1 MVDYTAAR
9 GFLLYTATGWIFVVN
24 LIVFLFTCWLGGVF
38 FGAPSNEVLI
48 ALGAKDTVRL
58 VQGEWWRFFT
68 PVFIH
73 VGMIHFA
80 FNSLGLCVIGPR
92 IEEIFGKRLFLLV
105 YLGAG
110 IAGNLCSALF
120 TLGISAGASGAL
132 FGLLGAGWY
141 LDRRFR
147 RRLQE
152 MSGGMLR
159 GRSNFT
165 ILVIINVL
173 FGFIM
178 PGIDNAAH
186 IGGLL
191 FGIVATRAIL
201 HLRPN
206 RLVLCNRR
214 RGLRILLVT
223 AVAMLMLAVAGVDRN
238 FALQRLLVAADHV
251 EPPLAY
257 LYYSKALQ
265 LAPDAAALLYF
276 KRGVLLLRGGAM
288 REALNDLHTANR
300 DPAVALK
307 IKTFLDDYAAEGFS
321 TEADFIRRSLSLH
334 NFEL

>member
-1 MVDYTAAR
+1 MINSTAAR
-9 GFLLYTATGWIFVVN
+9 NFLLHTAAGWIFGIN
-24 LIVFLFTCWLGGVF
+24 LLVFLVTCWLGDTF
-38 FGAPSNEVLI
+38 FGAPSTDVLI

-73 VGMIHFA
+73 VGMMHFA

-92 IEEIFGKRLFLLV
+92 IEEIFGKRLFLVV

-110 IAGNLCSALF
+110 IMGNLCSAVF

-147 RRLQE
+147 QRWQE
-152 MSGGMLR
+152 MSGGTLR

-165 ILVIINVL
+165 ILVVINVL

-191 FGIVATRAIL
+191 FGVVATMAIL
-201 HLRPN
+201 SLRPN

-214 RGLRILLVT
+214 RGLRLLLALT
-223 AVAMLMLAVAGVDRN
+223 MAMLVLAVAGVNRN
-238 FALQRLLVAADHV
+238 FAVQRLLVAADYA

-257 LYYSKALQ
+257 LYYSDALQ
-265 LAPDAAALLYF
+265 LVPNAALLYF
-276 KRGVLLLRGGAM
+276 KRGVLLLRGGAV
-288 REALNDLHTANR
+288 REALDDLQLASR
-300 DPAVALK
+300 DPALAQK
-307 IKTFLDDYAAEGFS
+307 ITEFLDDYAAEGFQR
-321 TEADFIRRSLSLH
+321 EADFIRRNLRLQSYDL
-334 NFEL
+334 

>member
-1 MVDYTAAR
+1 MIDSAAAR
-9 GFLLYTATGWIFVVN
+9 NFLLHTATGWILLIN
-24 LIVFLFTCWLGGVF
+24 LLVFLVTCWWGGSF
-38 FGAPSNEVLI
+38 FGAPSTDVLI

-73 VGMIHFA
+73 VGLLHFA

-105 YLGAG
+105 YIGAG
-110 IAGNLCSALF
+110 LAGNLCSAVF

-147 RRLQE
+147 RRWQE
-152 MSGGMLR
+152 LSGGMLR

-191 FGIVATRAIL
+191 FGVVATMAIL
-201 HLRPN
+201 RLRPN
-206 RLVLCNRR
+206 RLVLTDRR
-214 RGLRILLVT
+214 RGLRILLAT
-223 AVAMLMLAVAGVDRN
+223 AAVLLVLAVAGVDRN
-238 FALQRLLVAADHV
+238 FALQRLLVAADYA
-251 EPPLAY
+251 EAPLAY
-257 LYYSKALQ
+257 FYYSNALQ
-265 LAPDAAALLYF
+265 LAPDAARLYF
-276 KRGVLLLRGGAM
+276 KRGIILLRGGAV
-288 REALNDLHTANR
+288 REALADLQIASR
-300 DPAVALK
+300 DPAVAAK
-307 IKTFLDDYAAEGFS
+307 IAEFLDTYAAEGFH
-321 TEADFIRRSLSLH
+321 TEAEIIRRNLPPH
-334 NFEL
+334 NYEF

>member
-1 MVDYTAAR
+1 MIDPTAAR
-9 GFLLYTATGWIFVVN
+9 NFVLRTATGWIFAIN
-24 LIVFLFTCWLGGVF
+24 LLVFLFTCWKAGTF
-38 FGAPSNEVLI
+38 FAAPSAEVLI
-48 ALGAKDTVRL
+48 GLGAKDTVRL

-73 VGMIHFA
+73 VGMLHFA

-92 IEEIFGKRLFLLV
+92 IEEIFGQRLFLLV

-110 IAGNLCSALF
+110 LAGNLCSAVF

-147 RRLQE
+147 QRLQE

-165 ILVIINVL
+165 ILVVINVL

-191 FGIVATRAIL
+191 FGIVATQAIL
-201 HLRPN
+201 RLRPN
-206 RLVLCNRR
+206 RLVLTNRR
-214 RGLRILLVT
+214 RGLRILLAT
-223 AVAMLMLAVAGVDRN
+223 AVAILVLAVAGVNRN
-238 FALQRLLVAADHV
+238 FALNRLLVAADYAD
-251 EPPLAY
+251 PPLAY
-257 LYYSKALQ
+257 FYYSNAMQ
-265 LAPDAAALLYF
+265 LAPDAALLYF
-276 KRGVLLLRGGAM
+276 KRGVLLLRSGAV
-288 REALNDLHTANR
+288 REALDDLRIANR
-300 DPAVALK
+300 DRAVAPK
-307 IKTFLDDYAAEGFS
+307 IAEFLDDYAAEGFH
-321 TEADFIRRSLSLH
+321 TEADIIRRNLQQPDY
-334 NFEL
+334 EL

>member
-1 MVDYTAAR
+1 MIDSTAVR
-9 GFLLYTATGWIFVVN
+9 NFLLHTATGWIFLIN
-24 LIVFLFTCWLGGVF
+24 LLVFLVTCWLGGTF
-38 FGAPSNEVLI
+38 FGAPSTDVLI
-48 ALGAKDTVRL
+48 SLGAKDTVRL

-73 VGMIHFA
+73 VGMMHFA

-92 IEEIFGKRLFLLV
+92 IEEIFGKRLFWLV
-105 YLGAG
+105 YIGAG
-110 IAGNLCSALF
+110 IAGNLCSAVF

-152 MSGGMLR
+152 LSGGMLR

-165 ILVIINVL
+165 VLVVINVL

-191 FGIVATRAIL
+191 FGVAATMAIL
-201 HLRPN
+201 RLRPN
-206 RLVLCNRR
+206 RIVLTDRR
-214 RGLRILLVT
+214 RGLRILLAT
-223 AVAMLMLAVAGVDRN
+223 AAVLLVLAIAGVDRN
-238 FALQRLLVAADHV
+238 FALQRLLVAADYA

-257 LYYSKALQ
+257 FYYSNALQ
-265 LAPDAAALLYF
+265 LAPAAAPLYF
-276 KRGVLLLRGGAM
+276 KRGVLLLRGGAV
-288 REALNDLHTANR
+288 REALADLRIASR
-300 DPAVALK
+300 DPAVAQTIAK
-307 IKTFLDDYAAEGFS
+307 FLDAYAAEGFR
-321 TEADFIRRSLSLH
+321 TEADIIRRNLQQH
-334 NFEL
+334 NYEL

>member
-1 MVDYTAAR
+1 MINSSAVR
-9 GFLLYTATGWIFVVN
+9 NFLLHTATGWIFGLN
-24 LIVFLFTCWLGGVF
+24 LLVFLITCWQGGTF
-38 FGAPSNEVLI
+38 FGAPSTEVLI
-48 ALGAKDTVRL
+48 GLGAKDIVRL

-73 VGMIHFA
+73 VGMLHFA
-80 FNSLGLCVIGPR
+80 LNSLGLCVIGAR
-92 IEEIFGKRLFLLV
+92 LEEIFGKRLFLCI

-110 IAGNLCSALF
+110 IAGNLCSAVF

-147 RRLQE
+147 KRLQE

-173 FGFIM
+173 FGFII

-191 FGIVATRAIL
+191 FGVVATMAIL

-206 RLVLCNRR
+206 RLVLTNPR
-214 RGLRILLVT
+214 RGWRILMLT
-223 AVAMLMLAVAGVDRN
+223 AVAMLLLAAAGVNRN
-238 FALQRLLVAADHV
+238 FALQRLVVAADYA

-257 LYYSKALQ
+257 FYYSNALQ
-265 LAPDAAALLYF
+265 LAPQVALLYF
-276 KRGVLLLRGGAM
+276 KRGVLLLRGGALQ
-288 REALNDLHTANR
+288 EALDDLRIANR
-300 DPAVALK
+300 DRDVAQK
-307 IKTFLDDYAAEGFS
+307 IRTFLRAYADEGFPTEAEFIRQNLAEGEISF
-321 TEADFIRRSLSLH
+321 
-334 NFEL
+334 

>member
-1 MVDYTAAR
+1 MIDSTAVR
-9 GFLLYTATGWIFVVN
+9 NFLLHTATGWIFLIN
-24 LIVFLFTCWLGGVF
+24 LLVFLVTCWLGGTF
-38 FGAPSNEVLI
+38 FGAPSADVLI
-48 ALGAKDTVRL
+48 SLGAKDTVRL

-73 VGMIHFA
+73 VGMMHFA

-105 YLGAG
+105 YIGAG
-110 IAGNLCSALF
+110 IAGNLCSAVF

-152 MSGGMLR
+152 LSRGMLR

-165 ILVIINVL
+165 ILVVINVL

-191 FGIVATRAIL
+191 FGVAATMAIL
-201 HLRPN
+201 RLRPN
-206 RLVLCNRR
+206 RIVLTDRR
-214 RGLRILLVT
+214 RGLRILLAT
-223 AVAMLMLAVAGVDRN
+223 AAVLLVLAIAGVDRN
-238 FALQRLLVAADHV
+238 FALQRLLVAADYA

-257 LYYSKALQ
+257 FYYSNALQ
-265 LAPDAAALLYF
+265 LAPAAAPLYF
-276 KRGVLLLRGGAM
+276 KRGVLLLRGGAV
-288 REALNDLHTANR
+288 REALADLRIASR
-300 DPAVALK
+300 DPAVAQT
-307 IKTFLDDYAAEGFS
+307 IAAFLDAYAAEGFR
-321 TEADFIRRSLSLH
+321 TEADIIRRNLQRQ
-334 NFEL
+334 NYEL

>member
-1 MVDYTAAR
+1 MISSTAAR
-9 GFLLYTATGWIFVVN
+9 NFLLHTATGWIFAIN
-24 LIVFLFTCWLGGVF
+24 LLVFLFTCWLAGTF
-38 FGAPSNEVLI
+38 FGAPSTEVLI

-73 VGMIHFA
+73 VGMLHFA

-92 IEEIFGKRLFLLV
+92 IEEIFGKRLFILV
-105 YLGAG
+105 YTGAG
-110 IAGNLCSALF
+110 IAGNLCSAVF

-147 RRLQE
+147 QRLRE

-165 ILVIINVL
+165 ILVVINVL

-191 FGIVATRAIL
+191 FGIVATLIIL
-201 HLRPN
+201 QLRPN
-206 RLVLCNRR
+206 RLVLTNRR
-214 RGLRILLVT
+214 RGLRILLAT
-223 AVAMLMLAVAGVDRN
+223 AVVMLVLGIAGVDRS
-238 FALQRLLVAADHV
+238 FALQRLLVAADYAD
-251 EPPLAY
+251 PPLAY
-257 LYYSKALQ
+257 FYYSNALQ
-265 LAPDAAALLYF
+265 LAPEEKLLYF
-276 KRGVLLLRGGAM
+276 QRGMLLLRSGAV
-288 REALNDLHTANR
+288 REALEDLRIANR
-300 DPAVALK
+300 DRAVAQK
-307 IKTFLDDYAAEGFS
+307 ITQFLNDYAAEGFQ
-321 TEADFIRRSLSLH
+321 TEAEFIRRNLAQQ
-334 NFEL
+334 NFDL

>member
-1 MVDYTAAR
+1 MLNSIAAR
-9 GFLLYTATGWIFVVN
+9 NFLLHTATGWIFLLN
-24 LIVFLFTCWLGGVF
+24 LLVFLVTCWLGGTF
-38 FGAPSNEVLI
+38 FGAPHTDVLI

-73 VGMIHFA
+73 VGMMHFA
-80 FNSLGLCVIGPR
+80 FNSLGLCIIGKH
-92 IEEIFGKRLFLLV
+92 IEQVFGKSLFLLV

-110 IAGNLCSALF
+110 IAGNLCSAVF

-147 RRLQE
+147 QHLQAL
-152 MSGGMLR
+152 SGGILR
-159 GRSNFT
+159 GRSQFT
-165 ILVIINVL
+165 LLVGINIL

-191 FGIVATRAIL
+191 FGIVATMAIL

-206 RLVLCNRR
+206 RLVLTDQR
-214 RGLRILLVT
+214 RGLRIVLLT
-223 AVAMLMLAVAGVDRN
+223 ALAMLVLAAAGVNRS
-238 FALQRLLVAADHV
+238 FALQRLLAAADYA

-257 LYYSKALQ
+257 LYYSNAMQ
-265 LAPDAAALLYF
+265 LAPDTALLYF
-276 KRGVLLLRGGAM
+276 KRGVLLLRSGAV
-288 REALNDLHTANR
+288 REALDDLHIANR
-300 DPAVALK
+300 DAAVAQK
-307 IKTFLDDYAAEGFS
+307 ISEFLDNYAAEGLPR
-321 TEADFIRRSLSLH
+321 EADIIRQSLSQQIY
-334 NFEL
+334 